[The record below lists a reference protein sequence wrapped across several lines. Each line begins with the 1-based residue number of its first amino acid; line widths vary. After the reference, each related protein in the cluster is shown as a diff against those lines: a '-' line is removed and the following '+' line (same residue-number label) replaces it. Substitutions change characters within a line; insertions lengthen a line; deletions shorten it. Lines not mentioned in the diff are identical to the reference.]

1 MARLREGQIFPDFT
15 LQTPF
20 EKGLKMADIAAK
32 APKTAMVFLRYYG
45 CTFCQFDMRNYK
57 NLHKRI
63 TKDGG
68 QFLVILQSD
77 PVKLAGQIT
86 PESFPYPIVCDPEQA
101 MYKELSIDPAE
112 SMEQMGG
119 EKTMAKIA
127 LVRATDLK
135 HGDYEGNEMQL
146 PAVFVMNEKRE
157 LLYVHYGESGGDSP
171 TAEELEKLLEG

>member
-1 MARLREGQIFPDFT
+1 MARLSEGQIFPNFT
-15 LQTPF
+15 LETPF
-20 EKGLKMADIAAK
+20 EKNLKMAEIAAQ

-57 NLHKRI
+57 NLYERI

-86 PESFPYPIVCDPEQA
+86 PDGFPYRIVCDPEQA
-101 MYKELSIDPAE
+101 MYKELSIEPAA
-112 SMEQMGG
+112 SREQMGG
-119 EKTMAKIA
+119 PKTMAKIA

-146 PAVFVMNEKRE
+146 PAVFVMNEKCE

-171 TAEELEKLLEG
+171 TAEELEKLLEK